1 MKKAIK
7 EESVPFDGINSI
19 DLELN
24 FDSQTPQNQ
33 EMIPALVS
41 ST

>member
-7 EESVPFDGINSI
+7 EESVPFDGINYI

-24 FDSQTPQNQ
+24 FDSQRLRIEKWFQP
-33 EMIPALVS
+33 
-41 ST
+41 